1 MLSLYLSMIP
11 DEAAKTAFEELYLQ
25 HRQIMLYAA
34 NQILRDWALSEDA
47 VHDAFLRILNNFE
60 NISRESCNKTRAFV
74 VIIVRNIALDYCKK
88 RRRHPEDMLTDFG
101 EEMLDEQTN
110 PEAIYLADE
119 GSRKILRALEKL
131 QPSAVDILALRA
143 QYHCTDAEIGQLL
156 NISEANVR
164 VRLHR
169 ARKEL
174 AQILEEEDRHG

>member
-1 MLSLYLSMIP
+1 MLSLYLSMIS
-11 DEAAKTAFEELYLQ
+11 DEAAKTAFEALYLE
-25 HRQIMLYAA
+25 HRQTMLYAA
-34 NQILRDWALSEDA
+34 NQILHDWPLSEDA

-74 VIIVRNIALDYCKK
+74 VIIVRHIALDYCKK
-88 RRRHPEDMLTDFG
+88 CRRHPTD
-101 EEMLDEQTN
+101 ELSEYRDELLDAEAN

-119 GSRKILRALEKL
+119 GSRQILRALDKL
-131 QPSAVDILALRA
+131 QPSEVDILTLRA
-143 QYHCTDAEIGQLL
+143 QYRCTDAEISRLL

-174 AQILEEEDRHG
+174 ARIMEEEDRNG